1 MRQTSIYSDN
11 TELGVT
17 TINPGKLNCRVRN
30 GNGCGLTGINISL
43 IPTPLFSYLPLTFP
57 VTGRTNP
64 TLVRTKIIR
73 FRLKDQVFLLEHINC
88 VDIFGIKEYGQAS
101 RSISTG

>member
-1 MRQTSIYSDN
+1 MRLTSIYSDN

-30 GNGCGLTGINISL
+30 GNGCGLTGINICL

-73 FRLKDQVFLLEHINC
+73 FRLKTKFSLEHINC

>member
-1 MRQTSIYSDN
+1 MRLTSIYSDN

-88 VDIFGIKEYGQAS
+88 VDIFWIKEYGQAS

>member
-30 GNGCGLTGINISL
+30 GNGCGLTGINICL

-64 TLVRTKIIR
+64 SLVRTKIIR
-73 FRLKDQVFLLEHINC
+73 FQLKTKFFFRTHQL
-88 VDIFGIKEYGQAS
+88 
-101 RSISTG
+101 R